1 MLGLNHTFDAP
12 GTYELALGGDERT
25 VEVREPA
32 EGRVTD
38 VTATSR
44 DVLKGEF
51 VRVSAR
57 VQNDAPIPAETSVVF
72 RRDDGLARRGDGPS
86 GPGSARWVNAS
97 VPMSRT
103 GATTVPRRRRGGGD
117 GRRPRTAGP
126 DDGRRERDGRDAG
139 PIGRGGD
146 RHGDPLGDGDLDRHA
161 RLDRLRI
168 RHRDARRHA
177 GGGARR
183 DPGDAPRASLS
194 GRSVRRLSVPV
205 VDRVE

>member
-72 RRDDGLARRGDGPS
+72 RRDDGLAVAETVRLALDPPGGSTRAS
-86 GPGSARWVNAS
+86 RCRGPGPRPSASTA
-97 VPMSRT
+97 
-103 GATTVPRRRRGGGD
+103 RG
-117 GRRPRTAGP
+117 R
-126 DDGRRERDGRDAG
+126 
-139 PIGRGGD
+139 
-146 RHGDPLGDGDLDRHA
+146 
-161 RLDRLRI
+161 
-168 RHRDARRHA
+168 
-177 GGGARR
+177 
-183 DPGDAPRASLS
+183 
-194 GRSVRRLSVPV
+194 
-205 VDRVE
+205 